1 MKSVYPNS
9 TSSRA
14 ANCRFSWESAAMGVE
29 YLFMGDYRQNQR
41 QITEG
46 NHDFRFQRISG
57 LNIALKP
64 NQASGRYRYQ
74 DAVPI

>member
-1 MKSVYPNS
+1 MKFSVKFVYPNS

-29 YLFMGDYRQNQR
+29 YLFMGDHRHNQR

-57 LNIALKP
+57 LNAALKP
-64 NQASGRYRYQ
+64 NQASGRYR
-74 DAVPI
+74 